1 MSEVVP
7 VALGARAY
15 DVHIGAGVLARAG
28 ELIAP
33 LAPNKRVFV
42 VTDDNVAALHLDALE
57 EACVAAG
64 LTSDTIVIKPGE
76 PQKSFFGL
84 EHLCGALLQ
93 GNIERND
100 IVVAFGG
107 GVIGDLTGL
116 ASGLVKRGVGFV
128 QIPTT
133 LLAQVDSSV
142 GGKTAIDTAE
152 GKNLVGL
159 FHQPRLVLADLG
171 VLTTLPR
178 RELRAG
184 YAEIV
189 KIGLI
194 EDADFFHWC
203 EANAAALLA
212 GDEAA
217 RAHAIRHAVAAKA
230 RIVATDETEQG
241 TRALLNLGH
250 TFGHA
255 LEAHAGFDGTLLH
268 GEAVAAGMSLA
279 FQLAAELGIAA
290 REDAE
295 RVRAHLNAAGFI
307 TDLRQLPGAPFEA
320 EKLLT
325 LMLRDK
331 KAQAGK
337 LALVLARGIGRAYLD
352 RDAPIDAVR
361 ELLQQE
367 TI

>member
-171 VLTTLPR
+171 VLTTLPE

-184 YAEIV
+184 LAEIV
-189 KIGLI
+189 KIALTN
-194 EDADFFHWC
+194 DADLL
-203 EANAAALLA
+203 AMVAASAALMEDMRAVSVPRPAPTTPRVRGSFLHRVRYSTDEVDGRA
-212 GDEAA
+212 RAPEPLGAQHRSAVRGQVLDVGDESPA
-217 RAHAIRHAVAAKA
+217 REVVVERDHVRAREHHAVD
-230 RIVATDETEQG
+230 R
-241 TRALLNLGH
+241 
-250 TFGHA
+250 
-255 LEAHAGFDGTLLH
+255 
-268 GEAVAAGMSLA
+268 VAA
-279 FQLAAELGIAA
+279 
-290 REDAE
+290 
-295 RVRAHLNAAGFI
+295 
-307 TDLRQLPGAPFEA
+307 
-320 EKLLT
+320 
-325 LMLRDK
+325 
-331 KAQAGK
+331 
-337 LALVLARGIGRAYLD
+337 LD
-352 RDAPIDAVR
+352 RTGHPDEQPGGQG
-361 ELLQQE
+361 L
-367 TI
+367 